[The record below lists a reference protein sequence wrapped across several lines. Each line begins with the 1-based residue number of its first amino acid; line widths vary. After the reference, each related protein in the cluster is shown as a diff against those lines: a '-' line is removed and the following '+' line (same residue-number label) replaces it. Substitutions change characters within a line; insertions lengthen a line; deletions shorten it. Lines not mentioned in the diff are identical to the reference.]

1 MIDELYH
8 PEPDCTITPMIFD
21 RRTSLTNGWL
31 TSTDAVETPLTRQ
44 EDSICE
50 DFPFKSEITP
60 EKAKRRCSLG
70 ISLSD
75 IYDLTCDSRRTVNK
89 RCSLDLIM
97 GGGLTAPA
105 GDNMGSFNRLSSL
118 LSSGSLGRKSVSGEV
133 NKMNAE
139 WSSAQDYHRLSGN
152 ELIRKVEEKASLLLG
167 PCRRYL
173 AKKNNDFDAQQA
185 DRIYHEETDR
195 PDSSGAAHIDTDR
208 GGVDDVPGVQRCSST
223 STFASAASSA
233 CSSTQNHTV
242 ENSSPLNPN
251 SPYYSVKFANSYENK
266 LHGLIQCMNDS
277 EQSRLRV
284 NKIKILMKRATT
296 KNTRSHHSIENT
308 SLIRSNKK
316 QISYAAIKSA
326 RSNQKRINLAQR
338 SVSAFKPFTTCHEQ
352 KKHTMPRRVSRRR
365 SSLAMQSYAMQFFPD
380 SF

>member
-1 MIDELYH
+1 MNNELH
-8 PEPDCTITPMIFD
+8 HTELDCTITPMIFD
-21 RRTSLTNGWL
+21 RRTSLTNGWQ
-31 TSTDAVETPLTRQ
+31 TSSSDAVERTPLKRQ
-44 EDSICE
+44 EDR
-50 DFPFKSEITP
+50 EISP

-75 IYDLTCDSRRTVNK
+75 IYDLTGDSRRTFSK

-118 LSSGSLGRKSVSGEV
+118 LSSDSLGRKSVSIEV

-139 WSSAQDYHRLSGN
+139 WSSAQDYHRPSGN
-152 ELIRKVEEKASLLLG
+152 ELIRKVEENASLLLG
-167 PCRRYL
+167 PCRRFL
-173 AKKNNDFDAQQA
+173 AKENDDFDVQQA

-195 PDSSGAAHIDTDR
+195 PDSSGAAHIDTDQ
-208 GGVDDVPGVQRCSST
+208 GGVDDVPDVQRCSST
-223 STFASAASSA
+223 STCASAASSA

-284 NKIKILMKRATT
+284 NKIKILMKRTTT
-296 KNTRSHHSIENT
+296 KNTRSHHSILENT
-308 SLIRSNKK
+308 SLIRNNKK

-326 RSNQKRINLAQR
+326 RSKKRINLAQR
-338 SVSAFKPFTTCHEQ
+338 SVSAFRPFTTCHEQ

-380 SF
+380 SFETFNF